1 MARVLLVDDDARM
14 RARAEE
20 TLLALGH
27 AVEIV
32 TNAPDAL
39 GRLAGEDIDLVVTDA
54 VLEGGEGLD
63 LAVRASLLGR
73 AVPVIL
79 TSRMPSVLQAAQQRA
94 RADSIAIAGVLAK
107 PLEPEDTRL
116 LVDAALG
123 MVRDAAANAGPSW
136 LGEDFLRG
144 VDGDVDEYPPAR
156 VAYLAARLEATG
168 QLEVAGPTVRARLGF
183 KAGKI
188 VWVEGVPGLL
198 ASLDATLP
206 AGPLGAQIG
215 MAVARGIDP
224 TRAMDVAAS
233 TLGETLV
240 AWLDA
245 PPAEAWVSWIAD
257 WKAPAGSFPL
267 PRTVQRLL
275 VDAHRAGLSAGA
287 LEARWARPSPT
298 AGVRARVPED
308 APQDRW
314 GLDATALRILREAV
328 APVAI
333 AELTRRVA
341 PDASRVQ
348 DAWRAMDLLRALG
361 LLVPMEV
368 EASPLQAPPP
378 PATEP
383 PHPAEAVSTP
393 RAAPAEPEPTA
404 PPPGDDGMDDPRAA
418 RFREAR
424 DRMAGQVPLEILELA
439 DKRTLGDDE
448 VAAAFRDISK
458 RYHPDVHFN
467 APPAV
472 RELAEVCF
480 AQVQSAY
487 ETLKAPGGLAEAKR
501 WQAARAT
508 GAAFV
513 GEKDHNAARM
523 AFRRGEALWRNR
535 DWAGADA
542 QFLDAFQRDPD
553 TWPHALYHAHAG
565 MLTQRLPADK
575 ALALVE
581 ALLPKHPKNA
591 AEILTVAGHVCKL
604 AGRQPEAL
612 TRYRK
617 AVEVDA
623 TAHEALREIRLA
635 ERRAPPPPPEP
646 KPLFGG
652 LFGGKK
658 G

>member
-20 TLLALGH
+20 TLATLGH
-27 AVEIV
+27 TVEIA
-32 TNAPDAL
+32 TTAHAAQE
-39 GRLAGEDIDLVVTDA
+39 RLAAGDVDLVIADV

-63 LAVRASLLGR
+63 LAVGASLLAQR
-73 AVPVIL
+73 VPVIL
-79 TSRMPSVLQAAQQRA
+79 VSRMPSVLQAAQQRA
-94 RADSIAIAGVLAK
+94 RADSIALAGVLPK
-107 PLEPEDTRL
+107 PLEAEETRL
-116 LVDAALG
+116 LVDAALD
-123 MVRDAAANAGPSW
+123 MVRAASTTRGPSW
-136 LGEDFLRG
+136 LGEEFLRT
-144 VDGDVDEYPPAR
+144 VDGDAEEFPPVR

-168 QLEVAGPTVRARLGF
+168 QLEVAGPTVRARIGF
-183 KAGKI
+183 KAGK
-188 VWVEGVPGLL
+188 VVYVDGVPGLL

-206 AGPLGAQIG
+206 AGPLGTQIG
-215 MAVARGIDP
+215 MAVARGVDP
-224 TRAMDVAAS
+224 TRAMEVAAS
-233 TLGETLV
+233 TLGDVLV
-240 AWLDA
+240 GWTDA
-245 PPAEAWVSWIAD
+245 PPEEAWVSWIAD
-257 WKAPAGSFPL
+257 WKAPPGSFPL
-267 PRTVQRLL
+267 PRTLQRLV
-275 VDAHRAGLSAGA
+275 VDAHRTHATPTA
-287 LEARWARPSPT
+287 LDARWAHPAPT
-298 AGVRARVPED
+298 AGVRARLPED

-314 GLDATALRILREAV
+314 GLDATALRILREAS
-328 APVAI
+328 APVGVTDLA
-333 AELTRRVA
+333 RRVA
-341 PDASRVQ
+341 PDATRLQ
-348 DAWRAMDLLRALG
+348 ETWRALDLLRVLG
-361 LLVPMEV
+361 LLVPVEV
-368 EASPLQAPPP
+368 EPTLLQSPAETPREPVREPPEAPTGAAPPE
-378 PATEP
+378 PA
-383 PHPAEAVSTP
+383 
-393 RAAPAEPEPTA
+393 
-404 PPPGDDGMDDPRAA
+404 PPGDDGLDDPRAA

-424 DRMAGQVPLEILELA
+424 ERMAGQVPLEILELSE
-439 DKRTLGDDE
+439 KRAFGEEE
-448 VAAAFRDISK
+448 VSAAFRDISK
-458 RYHPDVHFN
+458 RYHPDVYFN

-480 AQVQSAY
+480 AHVQSAY
-487 ETLKAPGGLAEAKR
+487 EALKAPGGLAEAKR
-501 WQAARAT
+501 WQAARNT

-565 MLTQRLPADK
+565 MLTQRLSGDK

-581 ALLPKHPKNA
+581 ALLPKHPKHA

-604 AGRQPEAL
+604 AGRQPDAL

-652 LFGGKK
+652 IFGGKK
-658 G
+658 S